1 MDSSNGAYSRTQN
14 LPSGRAFEA
23 RESTESQGPRLQKK
37 RSYPGVR
44 NASQPLPR
52 AYEQGGDGEQARKG
66 SLRDV
71 MRRIFGRR
79 SKEVSPQPVQ
89 RSPPRHQYHR
99 SEPAASSLVPQVE
112 EAKPDP
118 DDEYIPHRTLSAPLQ
133 QLPSPSFQR
142 VRSPYAVEFPKT
154 ARLKPLPLG
163 DPFYAPGSQ
172 LRRRKTLPTLVTTDD
187 KADTIV
193 SSPDDPAVPSFEE
206 PRDSPTPGLLS
217 RISTSKSAKR
227 RSRSADDLRHAT
239 AEASPPRKRSDEIR
253 YWRDSF
259 QGNALQPSVLR
270 ASGFTSKAL
279 RDNSLDLQAD
289 DRTPMPKTED
299 PFTTR
304 QSRSTTMKS
313 SPISPRVQDGA
324 IFSDADIRSAS
335 GYGTELSRDL
345 EERVRNLEAGLH
357 NFQQSLARLTTDR
370 NRRTVLVG
378 GMPQRKLSTDART
391 PSMLADTLANPLALA
406 SLQYDL
412 QETERPSTSP
422 QPPRTPI
429 RATNFNHPPMPPL
442 PLIERMAEP
451 FSTPPPQ
458 LETGTTAAPNRARGN
473 TTGGSSYTSKANAV
487 PQQLYDWLTEERTA
501 RRRLE
506 AQLENMRHEITA
518 LHNQVSA
525 GSGMQ
530 SQRSSFNALD
540 PMVGSSSRLRDLL
553 RETETADSSPRQQA
567 PIRDSGATAFSTSTG
582 TQPVISRFSNSES
595 EAGAPA
601 ESAEN
606 LMTLYENYRTPR
618 EERNRFYCGDD
629 EHQRHSDDEGEM
641 F

>member
-37 RSYPGVR
+37 RSHPGVR

-52 AYEQGGDGEQARKG
+52 AYEQGGEGEQARKG

-79 SKEVSPQPVQ
+79 SKEV
-89 RSPPRHQYHR
+89 
-99 SEPAASSLVPQVE
+99 E
-112 EAKPDP
+112 EAERVP

-133 QLPSPSFQR
+133 QLSSPSFQR

-187 KADTIV
+187 QADTIV
-193 SSPDDPAVPSFEE
+193 SSPDDPTVPSFEE

-217 RISTSKSAKR
+217 RMSTSKSAKR
-227 RSRSADDLRHAT
+227 RSRSADDLKYTT
-239 AEASPPRKRSDEIR
+239 AEANPPRKRSDEIR

-259 QGNALQPSVLR
+259 QGNTLQSSVLR
-270 ASGFTSKAL
+270 ASGFTSKAP
-279 RDNSLDLQAD
+279 RDTSPDLQAD

-313 SPISPRVQDGA
+313 SPISPRVHHGA
-324 IFSDADIRSAS
+324 TFSDADIRSAS

-412 QETERPSTSP
+412 QETDRPSTSP
-422 QPPRTPI
+422 QPPRTPV
-429 RATNFNHPPMPPL
+429 RGTNLNQPPMPPL

-506 AQLENMRHEITA
+506 AQLEHMRQEIND

-629 EHQRHSDDEGEM
+629 EHQRHGDDEGGM